1 MRLSGN
7 AEVSPHVDTNYYW
20 RERMRVHVPIV
31 TQPSVRFICG
41 EAELN
46 MKPGEC
52 WIFDTWRRHRV
63 INEADASRIHLVVD
77 TVGGDGF
84 WGLTASG
91 RPHDGPRPG
100 WHARMIR
107 PGEAAPA
114 LAFEALNVPAVMS
127 PWELNSQLGMLFADV
142 LPTPDL
148 APVQQLASQLL
159 RTWRGLWA
167 QFGEAPEGRHQF
179 RAALDRFIEGSRIPS
194 ASLVLRNDVRW
205 YGAMVMALGKF
216 AVADVRPDATGDDV
230 DPADLG

>member
-1 MRLSGN
+1 
-7 AEVSPHVDTNYYW
+7 
-20 RERMRVHVPIV
+20 
-31 TQPSVRFICG
+31 
-41 EAELN
+41 
-46 MKPGEC
+46 
-52 WIFDTWRRHRV
+52 
-63 INEADASRIHLVVD
+63 
-77 TVGGDGF
+77 
-84 WGLTASG
+84 
-91 RPHDGPRPG
+91 
-100 WHARMIR
+100 
-107 PGEAAPA
+107 
-114 LAFEALNVPAVMS
+114 MS